1 MSLLSAHDL
10 TKSYG
15 AVTILNG
22 VSVTLSRGERVGLVG
37 NNGAGKSTLA
47 RILSGQEVADT
58 GELMQERG
66 SRVGY
71 LAQVPILD
79 ETLTARQ
86 TAALGLLAW
95 SRVKERYDELSERL
109 STAPAEEADDLL
121 REQEVNANELE
132 RLGGWDQEH
141 RISSLLQHLQ
151 VPNENALIGQLS
163 GGEKRRVSL
172 CQLLLSAPD
181 LMVLDEPTNHLDTE
195 TSDWLERYLLDQFKG
210 ALLLITHDRYFLD
223 RLVNRTLEVHQGAL
237 ISFDGGWEEYLL
249 AKAERADLDSR
260 TESNRQNF
268 LRREIEWLRRQPKAR
283 GTKQKARTQR
293 AEEALGK
300 GPSGGPKDL
309 NLSVTSRRQGH
320 DILEFDHVQMRIGDR
335 VLVKDLHLTMTR
347 GQRIGIIGHN
357 GCGKTTLLRAVTAEL
372 KPTQGEVRV
381 GKNTH
386 AAYFDQ
392 NRSGL
397 DPDATIAHNVAGL
410 RDKVDFG
417 DQQLTIYSY
426 LERFQFRGL
435 DLKKPVSMLSGGERA
450 RVALAKLLLTQTNLL
465 LLDEPTNDLD
475 VTTLGALEDM
485 LIDFPGSALVV
496 THDRYFLNRV
506 ATDILAFEGNGEVVH
521 YVGNYDTY
529 KALRPKPGYSENVQA
544 RAPAAGVSGHAPS
557 PSIGES
563 GVPFRSRS
571 TSGLGSSEGQSGKKL
586 SYKEL
591 RELEGL
597 VLRIAELEAETSDLQ
612 AQLANANLYRA
623 DPQQALAFQESL
635 TAKNADLEVA
645 MSRWEELETRRET
658 AGQ

>member
-37 NNGAGKSTLA
+37 NNGSGKSTLA
-47 RILSGQEVADT
+47 RILAGHEIADT
-58 GELMQERG
+58 GEVMQERG

-71 LAQVPILD
+71 LAQVPLLD
-79 ETLTARQ
+79 ESLTARQ
-86 TAALGLLAW
+86 TAALGLREW
-95 SRVKERYDELSERL
+95 SRVKEGYDRISERL
-109 STAPAEEADDLL
+109 ATATPSEAAELL
-121 REQEVNANELE
+121 REQALNATELE

-151 VPNENALIGQLS
+151 VPDENANIAQLS

-172 CQLLLSAPD
+172 CQLLLSEPD
-181 LMVLDEPTNHLDTE
+181 LLILDEPTNHLDTE

-223 RLVNRTLEVHQGAL
+223 RLVNRTLEMHQGAL
-237 ISFDGGWEEYLL
+237 TSFDGGWEEYLL
-249 AKAERADLDSR
+249 AKAERAELESR

-283 GTKQKARTQR
+283 GTKQKARTGR
-293 AEEALGK
+293 AEEALAK
-300 GPSGGPKDL
+300 GPTSGPKDL

-320 DILEFDHVQMRIGDR
+320 DILDFDHVELRVGDR

-357 GCGKTTLLRAVTAEL
+357 GCGKTTLLRAVTSEL
-372 KPTQGEVRV
+372 KPSQGSVRV

-392 NRSGL
+392 KRSGL
-397 DPDATIAHNVAGL
+397 DLDETIAHNVAGL

-417 DQQLTIYSY
+417 EQQLTIYSY

-450 RVALAKLLLTQTNLL
+450 RVALAKLLLTETNLL

-485 LIDFPGSALVV
+485 LLDFPGSALIV

-506 ATDILAFEGNGEVVH
+506 ATDILVFEGRGEVVH
-521 YVGNYDTY
+521 YVGNYDNF
-529 KALRPKPGYSENVQA
+529 KSLRPKV
-544 RAPAAGVSGHAPS
+544 APAQSSTEVGLRGSKSEQGGPAPS
-557 PSIGES
+557 GSGETR
-563 GVPFRSRS
+563 VAPQKAQ
-571 TSGLGSSEGQSGKKL
+571 TAKKL

-597 VLRIAELEAETSDLQ
+597 VLRIAELEAEIVRLQ
-612 AQLANANLYRA
+612 AELGDPAFYR
-623 DPQQALAFQESL
+623 DKPKQAIESQESL
-635 TAKNADLEVA
+635 TQKNVELEDA
-645 MSRWEELETRRET
+645 MARWEELETRREN